1 MVRLENL
8 YTALTKGDILWRSDK
23 TKEKVFGF
31 LGAVNY
37 EKVNIHGCQWKIKVI
52 L

>member
-8 YTALTKGDILWRSDK
+8 IYCLIKGDTLWRSDK
-23 TKEKVFGF
+23 TKEKEFGL

-37 EKVNIHGCQWKIKVI
+37 GKVNM
-52 L
+52 

>member
-8 YTALTKGDILWRSDK
+8 YTTLTKGDILWRSDK
-23 TKEKVFGF
+23 TKEIFGF

-37 EKVNIHGCQWKIKVI
+37 EKVNIHGC
-52 L
+52 